1 MRRLILKVGLKLV
14 AVACLPVSLVIVL
27 MRPWLLVRFGGLI
40 STRIG
45 HFAANTEVTLCEI
58 DAGIG
63 VPRQRFLDVWTT
75 GETVCNRQLAKMWK
89 RKLLILPIVVIAP
102 VMKALGWL
110 PTGHQHFWN
119 GSVNGDRDIHGLL
132 ATSEPHLAFTAA
144 ELAEGERL
152 LAEFG
157 VKPTD
162 TVVCLN
168 ARDSTYLA
176 SAFPGRDWNYHNYR
190 DSKIDT
196 YRLAAEELAD
206 RGCFVFRMG
215 QVVAEPLVSSNPRV
229 IDYANDDRR
238 SAFLDIYLGWRCLFA
253 VTTSNGWDAIP
264 LIFRRPIALVNY
276 VPIGYAATWS
286 EHSVHLFKGHKSL
299 EDGHLMSLNEIFES
313 DVAYAVET
321 KTFTAAGVELVPNSA
336 AEIRDIALE
345 MWERIH
351 DSWVEDPQ
359 DCDLQERFWHD
370 YRTDGINDDD
380 VPLHGVTRMRYGA
393 QFLRDHRSFVS
404 AREATYE

>member
-14 AVACLPVSLVIVL
+14 AVICLPIALVIIL
-27 MRPWLLVRFGGLI
+27 MRPLLFVRFAGLI

-45 HFAANTEVTLCEI
+45 HFAANTELTLCEI

-63 VPRQRFLDVWTT
+63 VPQQRFIDIWCL
-75 GETVCNRQLAKMWK
+75 GETVCNQQLLKMWK
-89 RKLLILPIVVIAP
+89 RELRILPIVVVAP

-110 PTGHQHFWN
+110 PTGHQHLWN
-119 GSVNGDRDIHGLL
+119 GSVNSDRDIHGLF

-168 ARDSTYLA
+168 VRDSTYLA
-176 SAFPGRDWNYHNYR
+176 SEFPDRDWNYHNYR

-196 YRLAAEELAD
+196 YSLAAEELAD
-206 RGCFVFRMG
+206 QGCFVFRMG
-215 QVVAEPLVSSNPRV
+215 QVVAEPLVSTNARV

-238 SAFLDIYLGWRCLFA
+238 SPFLDIYLGWRCLFA

-264 LIFRRPIALVNY
+264 AIFRRPIAWVNY
-276 VPIGYAATWS
+276 VPIGYAGTWS
-286 EHSVHLFKGHKSL
+286 DHSVHLFKGHKSL
-299 EDGHLMSLNEIFES
+299 EDGHLMGLNEIFES

-321 KTFTAAGVELVPNSA
+321 KTFTAAGVDLVSNSA
-336 AEIRDIALE
+336 EEIRDVAVE
-345 MWERIH
+345 MWDRVH
-351 DSWVEDPQ
+351 DSWVEQPD
-359 DCDLQERFWHD
+359 DHDLQERFWRV
-370 YRTDGINDDD
+370 YRTDGVTDGG
-380 VPLHGVTRMRYGA
+380 VPVHGVTRMRYGA
-393 QFLRDHRSFVS
+393 RFLRDNRSFVS
-404 AREATYE
+404 AP

>member
-75 GETVCNRQLAKMWK
+75 GETVCNQQLLKMWK
-89 RKLLILPIVVIAP
+89 RKLLILPIVVVAP

-110 PTGHQHFWN
+110 PTGHQHLWN
-119 GSVNGDRDIHGLL
+119 GSVNGERDIHGLL
-132 ATSEPHLAFTAA
+132 ATSESHLAFTAA

-157 VKPTD
+157 VKSTD

-168 ARDSTYLA
+168 VRDSTYLA
-176 SAFPGRDWNYHNYR
+176 SEFSDRDWNYHNYR

-215 QVVAEPLVSSNPRV
+215 QVVAEPLVSTNARV

-238 SAFLDIYLGWRCLFA
+238 SAFLDIYLGWRCAFA
-253 VTTSNGWDAIP
+253 ISTGSGWESIP
-264 LIFRRPIALVNY
+264 EVFRRPIVCVNY
-276 VPIGYAATWS
+276 AAVGHGMTWRQ
-286 EHSVHLFKGHKSL
+286 GSL
-299 EDGHLMSLNEIFES
+299 MNFRRHRRVADGHELSLDEIFES
-313 DVAYAVET
+313 DVAYVSGMQA
-321 KTFTAAGVELVPNSA
+321 FALAGVDLVPNSA
-336 AEIRDIALE
+336 EEIRDVVIE
-345 MWERIH
+345 MWDRIYG
-351 DSWVEDPQ
+351 SWVERPGDH
-359 DCDLQERFWHD
+359 DLQGRFWRA
-370 YRTDGINDDD
+370 YRIDGVRDGGE
-380 VPLHGVTRMRYGA
+380 PLHGVTRMRYGA
-393 QFLRDHRSFVS
+393 QFLRDHPWWV
-404 AREATYE
+404 A

>member
-1 MRRLILKVGLKLV
+1 MERMRRLILKVGLKLV
-14 AVACLPVSLVIVL
+14 AVICLPIALVIIL

-45 HFAANTEVTLCEI
+45 HFAGNTELTLCEI

-63 VPRQRFLDVWTT
+63 VPQQRFIDIWCH
-75 GETVCNRQLAKMWK
+75 GETICNLQLAKMWK
-89 RKLLILPIVVIAP
+89 RELLILPIVVVAP

-110 PTGHQHFWN
+110 ATGHQHLWN

-152 LAEFG
+152 LAKFG

-168 ARDSTYLA
+168 VRDSTYLA
-176 SAFPGRDWNYHNYR
+176 SEFPDNDWNYHNYR

-196 YRLAAEELAD
+196 YSLAAEELAD

-215 QVVAEPLVSSNPRV
+215 QVVAEPLVSTNARV

-264 LIFRRPIALVNY
+264 AIFRRPIAWVNY
-276 VPIGYAATWS
+276 VPIGYATTWS
-286 EHSVHLFKGHKSL
+286 NHSVHLFMGHKSL
-299 EDGHLMSLNEIFES
+299 EDGRSMSLNEIFES
-313 DVAYAVET
+313 GVAYALTTQAVA
-321 KTFTAAGVELVPNSA
+321 AAGVKLVSNSA
-336 AEIRDIALE
+336 EEVRDVAME
-345 MWERIH
+345 MWYRIH
-351 DSWVEDPQ
+351 GSWVEHPD
-359 DCDLQERFWHD
+359 DHDLQEHFWRA
-370 YRTDGINDDD
+370 YRTDGVTDDG

-393 QFLRDHRSFVS
+393 QFLRDHPWWI
-404 AREATYE
+404 A